1 MIEKLDA
8 AQIILIIGA
17 MGAWT
22 VTIIG
27 TIAAAV
33 MAYQAKVQSVV
44 NHVKLDENT
53 KLTTAAVVANGEI
66 KALVNGTQTALL
78 QKLNDTQTLLNSTY
92 AEIRSLRTLNASL
105 SANLEQASRTPDTG
119 VQDKRDAQQ
128 DRREDRQDQRDLRQV
143 ERSHNHILV
152 GSDQPAQHE
161 VLLGIEA
168 STKQTAEATV
178 KTADTLKEMQAA
190 KDPPRD

>member
-1 MIEKLDA
+1 VEKLDSA
-8 AQIILIIGA
+8 SIILIIGA
-17 MGAWT
+17 FGTMMVT
-22 VTIIG
+22 VIG
-27 TIAAAV
+27 TIAAAF

-53 KLTTAAVVANGEI
+53 KLTTAAVTANGEI

-78 QKLNDTQTLLNSTY
+78 QKLNDTQTTLNSTY
-92 AEIRSLRTLNASL
+92 AEIRSLRLLNASL
-105 SANLEQASRTPDTG
+105 SSHLDTAIRPPDTG

-143 ERSHNHILV
+143 ERSHNAVVV
-152 GSDQPAQHE
+152 GGDPTSD

-168 STKQTAEATV
+168 STKQTAEATG

-190 KDPPRD
+190 KDPPT

>member
-27 TIAAAV
+27 TIATAV
-33 MAYQAKVQSVV
+33 MAYQAKVQSVSTSMA
-44 NHVKLDENT
+44 LSENT
-53 KLTTAAVVANGEI
+53 KLTTAAVESNGEI

-78 QKLNDTQTLLNSTY
+78 QKLSDAQAALNSTY
-92 AEIRSLRTLNASL
+92 AEIRSLRAINA
-105 SANLEQASRTPDTG
+105 AQQAHLAVASQPAG
-119 VQDKRDAQQ
+119 NGEQDKREAQQ
-128 DRREDRQDQRDLRQV
+128 DRRDERQDQRDLRQV

-152 GSDQPAQHE
+152 GSDQGEPAQHD
-161 VLLGIEA
+161 VLLGIET
-168 STKQTAEATV
+168 STKQTAAATG
-178 KTADTLKEMQAA
+178 KTADTLKEMQAET
-190 KDPPRD
+190 KPK